1 VKREKWCRSRVCLC
15 DKVAACNWTVAASA
29 ALSRDKVAH
38 SCDKIVGVTSILQS
52 DQYVPS
58 LDVAWQQQLPPAP
71 DVSSKPVGRSCCCCR
86 STGQTEGWKDTRSF
100 YDAYSVLCVPRN
112 RQHANRLHVVAASA
126 STSRPRPICSNLYTT
141 LNVCSVEFL

>member
-29 ALSRDKVAH
+29 TLSRDKVAH
-38 SCDKIVGVTSILQS
+38 SCDKIAGVTSILQS

-71 DVSSKPVGRSCCCCR
+71 DVSSKPVGRPMLLLSIDGTDGR
-86 STGQTEGWKDTRSF
+86 TGGLKDTRSF

-112 RQHANRLHVVAASA
+112 RQHANRLHVVAA
-126 STSRPRPICSNLYTT
+126 RLPVGLGLFVRICIPL
-141 LNVCSVEFL
+141 